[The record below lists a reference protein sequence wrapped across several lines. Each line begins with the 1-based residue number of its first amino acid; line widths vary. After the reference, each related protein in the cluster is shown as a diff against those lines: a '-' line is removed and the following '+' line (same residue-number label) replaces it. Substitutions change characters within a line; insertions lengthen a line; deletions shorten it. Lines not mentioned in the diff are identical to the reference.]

1 MSALPACLS
10 PAPQGRP
17 VRACGCFS
25 LPHAASPSP
34 RERLVQSEL
43 GWTSSL
49 QWGWGVSSVLDPAL
63 KPWLSL
69 APCIP
74 HTVNTHARDGACPQ
88 LYLGR
93 SYTGFLYFS
102 QISQDSGPQVGPG
115 SVLFSETQQHV
126 NSLDASAL
134 DWRISIWMRTG
145 VGVGGGEAHLALS
158 IYSFYPGSLL
168 SIKIGS

>member
-1 MSALPACLS
+1 M
-10 PAPQGRP
+10 
-17 VRACGCFS
+17 RACGCFS
-25 LPHAASPSP
+25 PPHAASLSP
-34 RERLVQSEL
+34 RERLVQSL
-43 GWTSSL
+43 SWDRHPACSG
-49 QWGWGVSSVLDPAL
+49 GRGVSSVLDPVL

-74 HTVNTHARDGACPQ
+74 HTVNTHASGGDCPQ
-88 LYLGR
+88 LYLER
-93 SYTGFLYFS
+93 RYTAFLYFS
-102 QISQDSGPQVGPG
+102 QISQDSGPRVGQG
-115 SVLFSETQQHV
+115 SVLFSETQKHL

-145 VGVGGGEAHLALS
+145 AGAGAGGGEAHMALS

>member
-1 MSALPACLS
+1 M
-10 PAPQGRP
+10 
-17 VRACGCFS
+17 
-25 LPHAASPSP
+25 
-34 RERLVQSEL
+34 
-43 GWTSSL
+43 
-49 QWGWGVSSVLDPAL
+49 LDPAL

-69 APCIP
+69 VPCIP

-158 IYSFYPGSLL
+158 IYPFYPGSLL